1 MERILMAISITG
13 KLNKAANQFQAGEST
28 GFGVRLGV
36 RYYDRETQQNEYTNY
51 EAVIFAKAPAQVQ
64 FYQQALVEGSVIEL
78 SGTTQKIKSFD
89 GQNGQILSI
98 EIHDAKLGFVHTG
111 NQPQQQ
117 QTPQQQ
123 YQQPRQQAQQQQYN
137 APQQQQRAPQ
147 QAPQQA
153 QPQYNEP
160 PMDFDDDIPFAPIGL
175 MHNNNLMHCI

>member
-1 MERILMAISITG
+1 MAISVTG
-13 KLNKAANQFQAGEST
+13 KLNKAANQFQAGDST

-36 RYYDRETQQNEYTNY
+36 RYYDRETQKNEYTNY

-89 GQNGQILSI
+89 GQNGQVLSI

-111 NQPQQQ
+111 QQAPQRQ
-117 QTPQQQ
+117 QTPQQN
-123 YQQPRQQAQQQQYN
+123 R
-137 APQQQQRAPQ
+137 APQQQQAPMQ
-147 QAPQQA
+147 Q

-160 PMDFDDDIPFAPIGL
+160 PMDFLDDIPFAPIGL